1 VSPTISGVYLLPMVV
16 GLLLTSVTS
25 GQLISRLGRY
35 RIYPIIGTA
44 VVTIALVLLSTLTE
58 NTSTLKLAACL
69 FVFGCGLGLILQ
81 VLVIAVQN
89 SADYADLGA
98 ATSGATF
105 FRSIGGSFGVA
116 IFGSVF
122 ASRLAGGL
130 IAALHGATVPPG
142 FAAGSGA
149 SRAQIDK
156 LPPALRTGVLHAYT
170 LAIDRVFIVAVPVAA
185 IAFLLS
191 WFLREVPLRATAG
204 ASDLGEG
211 IGVGSAERTSVGE
224 VERALLRLADAD
236 LRRRGYERL
245 ADLCGLELPAG
256 SCWVLTRLAKSGPL
270 AGTELAREAKV
281 SPDYGKPYVDRLVA
295 EGLVQRNDGL
305 IALTKPGSVAADRLF
320 EARRQG
326 LERLVACWSPE
337 EHVDLAE
344 MLDKVSHE
352 LLGEPADRH
361 LIAS

>member
-1 VSPTISGVYLLPMVV
+1 
-16 GLLLTSVTS
+16 
-25 GQLISRLGRY
+25 
-35 RIYPIIGTA
+35 
-44 VVTIALVLLSTLTE
+44 
-58 NTSTLKLAACL
+58 
-69 FVFGCGLGLILQ
+69 
-81 VLVIAVQN
+81 
-89 SADYADLGA
+89 
-98 ATSGATF
+98 
-105 FRSIGGSFGVA
+105 
-116 IFGSVF
+116 
-122 ASRLAGGL
+122 
-130 IAALHGATVPPG
+130 
-142 FAAGSGA
+142 
-149 SRAQIDK
+149 
-156 LPPALRTGVLHAYT
+156 
-170 LAIDRVFIVAVPVAA
+170 
-185 IAFLLS
+185 
-191 WFLREVPLRATAG
+191 VPLRATAG